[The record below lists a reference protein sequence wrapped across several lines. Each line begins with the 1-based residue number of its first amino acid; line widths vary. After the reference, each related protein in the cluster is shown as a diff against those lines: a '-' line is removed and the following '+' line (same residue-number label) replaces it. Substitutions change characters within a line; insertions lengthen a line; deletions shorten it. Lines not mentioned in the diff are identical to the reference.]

1 MNIFLLSIL
10 ISSSLLLNAV
20 FRHNLKWLRWWEFSL
35 KILAILL
42 WDKKFVD
49 RLTVCAFEWFSRNVK
64 LRLSTIYAYR
74 CHLLYKIK
82 EGSVISSFEEC
93 SNLNKIGQK
102 SLNYIIFFIDSKD
115 DVSLFCFYMIF
126 LRIVFCIFSTFLF
139 SRIKPGWFFFLVSF
153 SFAFN
158 LKFYVICIIYIL
170 SVCVCVYI

>member
-102 SLNYIIFFIDSKD
+102 SLNYIIFFYWLKRWCLNI
-115 DVSLFCFYMIF
+115 LFLYDFFAYCFLYFFDIFIFQDKTRMIF
-126 LRIVFCIFSTFLF
+126 LFS
-139 SRIKPGWFFFLVSF
+139 FFF
-153 SFAFN
+153 
-158 LKFYVICIIYIL
+158 ICF
-170 SVCVCVYI
+170 